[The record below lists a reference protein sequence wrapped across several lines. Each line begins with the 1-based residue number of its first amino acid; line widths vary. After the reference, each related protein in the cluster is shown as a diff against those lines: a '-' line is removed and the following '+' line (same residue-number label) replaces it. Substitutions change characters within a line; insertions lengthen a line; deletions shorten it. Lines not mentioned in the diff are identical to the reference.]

1 MFFSDGA
8 PLKSEF
14 TELYTSLFKNAPIY
28 MKIVSA
34 LAAKVEIFKAV
45 SKTRKAVHLTM
56 VTSAGIA
63 NNAYKNQIQSEV
75 SLDDLFAE

>member
-1 MFFSDGA
+1 
-8 PLKSEF
+8 
-14 TELYTSLFKNAPIY
+14 